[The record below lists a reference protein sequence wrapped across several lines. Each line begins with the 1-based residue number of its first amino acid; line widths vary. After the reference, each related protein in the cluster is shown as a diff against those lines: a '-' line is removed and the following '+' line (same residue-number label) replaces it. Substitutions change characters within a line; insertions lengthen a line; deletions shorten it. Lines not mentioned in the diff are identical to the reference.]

1 MWLLGQSDSL
11 EKTTTEMQKYKNSL
25 TRIACIVLLNLFNS
39 LLNCRNKVVARGLNS
54 KKYYQFRE
62 KPFRTLEALRARMLL
77 ELRNISNVMDQKA
90 CLSMHLSP
98 MIRLLSNYLFC
109 IHPLHTPHLFHQEK
123 KGERIIHAYLSME
136 RCEPQYNKLN
146 RNCENR
152 DRGMSYYKW
161 EQSASSNKIG
171 KRKDTE
177 EGCTCNT

>member
-98 MIRLLSNYLFC
+98 MIRLLSNYLFV
-109 IHPLHTPHLFHQEK
+109 
-123 KGERIIHAYLSME
+123 IHAYLSME